1 LPESSTDSPPAATQK
16 RHAVNGAFFIF
27 RHRAKIQADLI
38 PQMGKEIFLLD
49 LPFTPLYKKWHSYN
63 GILKP

>member
-1 LPESSTDSPPAATQK
+1 MALFYFPAP
-16 RHAVNGAFFIF
+16 G
-27 RHRAKIQADLI
+27 KIQAGLI

>member
-1 LPESSTDSPPAATQK
+1 MIPDYQTIPDGLEPC
-16 RHAVNGAFFIF
+16 IF
-27 RHRAKIQADLI
+27 RHRAKIQAGLI